1 VTYSGK
7 DPINKKG
14 LGERRG
20 GGKDFPPNY
29 IVMMGIEMSLVPST
43 FDDIVGKR
51 SYK

>member
-20 GGKDFPPNY
+20 GGGGGGRIFPQ
-29 IVMMGIEMSLVPST
+29 IIL
-43 FDDIVGKR
+43 
-51 SYK
+51 